1 MHANTNT
8 QATSRDPHL
17 WLGPYLARHGYRPHG
32 AHAYTN
38 GRARIEIRG
47 QLLLAHPGDG
57 GQPWQT
63 RLDAGEPAALGEAL
77 ALLLK
82 SPGFH
87 SFAEIARTTARR
99 QQAEAAL
106 HFLGTQI
113 AEAPESDAGV
123 HLRRLMWSLYNGHH
137 LVGLWQL
144 KAHLSV
150 RQQAAVTL
158 LFAAWMQGHVPEDA
172 LRQTLTDS
180 GEMDRWDQVHLGP
193 PLRERLQ
200 AALDAV
206 TDLLNA
212 LPPGRP
218 TPELTRAY
226 GLLKQATD
234 SLRTAARS

>member
-1 MHANTNT
+1 MNTPST
-8 QATSRDPHL
+8 AAHHHL
-17 WLGPYLARHGYRPHG
+17 WLGPFLARHGFHPDG
-32 AHAYTN
+32 ANAYTN
-38 GRARIEIRG
+38 GRARFEIRG
-47 QLLLAHPGDG
+47 QVLIAHPGDG
-57 GQPWQT
+57 GRPWQT
-63 RLDAGEPAALGEAL
+63 RLDAGEPPALGEAL

-82 SPGFH
+82 SPGFQ
-87 SFAEIARTTARR
+87 SFAELVRTTARR

-106 HFLGTQI
+106 HYLGTEI
-113 AEAPESDAGV
+113 SEAPESHAGV
-123 HLRRLMWSLYNGHH
+123 HLRRLLWSLYNGHH
-137 LVGLWQL
+137 FVGLWQL
-144 KAHLSV
+144 KVHLSV
-150 RQQAAVTL
+150 RQQAAATL
-158 LFAAWMQGHVPEDA
+158 LFGAWMQGHVPEDA

-180 GEMDRWDQVHLGP
+180 GEMDRWDQIHLTHP
-193 PLRERLQ
+193 QHEHLN